1 MATAASTSPTANAA
15 SNLPRKA
22 AIRALGALSSIV
34 SSRWMITGACRRV
47 PLRRKLARVLRRWQA
62 RDAASIRGQVRRR
75 YGDGG
80 SIAAAL
86 PYRNWL
92 PSLQSFNQRASLR
105 QDNARKSKENSLHFL
120 GFLWPNQDFSM
131 GYSEK
136 KIKKLPPAE
145 LAS

>member
-1 MATAASTSPTANAA
+1 MATAASTSPTASAA

-75 YGDGG
+75 YGDRGG

-92 PSLQSFNQRASLR
+92 PSLQSFNQRAGLR
-105 QDNARKSKENSLHFL
+105 QDNARKCKEMQGKF
-120 GFLWPNQDFSM
+120 G
-131 GYSEK
+131 GT
-136 KIKKLPPAE
+136 
-145 LAS
+145 